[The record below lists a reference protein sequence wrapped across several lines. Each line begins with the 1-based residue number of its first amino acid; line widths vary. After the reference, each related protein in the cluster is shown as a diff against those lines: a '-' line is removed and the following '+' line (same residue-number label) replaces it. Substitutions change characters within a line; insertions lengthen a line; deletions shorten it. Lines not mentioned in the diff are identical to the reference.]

1 MLECAVTAPWNITH
15 SNWFTATKRA
25 LGSLMASQLADK
37 TIVISGA
44 SSGIGLATAEAFARA
59 GATVVLIASST

>member
-1 MLECAVTAPWNITH
+1 
-15 SNWFTATKRA
+15 
-25 LGSLMASQLADK
+25 MASQLADK